1 MPPISNISLRT
12 RLWRGFLWLI
22 AAVFAIVALAF
33 LVDYGVFR
41 LRVLTARSPYGSVV
55 VRNYYAVPQ
64 KNGKTEFIFDPPA
77 AWTCVNSL
85 FPHQGYPPCWYLS
98 RHPEQRT
105 DI

>member
-1 MPPISNISLRT
+1 MTLRKKLRQGT
-12 RLWRGFLWLI
+12 QWVLGT
-22 AAVFAIVALAF
+22 AAALVVLAF
-33 LVDYGVFR
+33 LADYGVFR
-41 LRVLTARSPYGSVV
+41 LRVLTGRSPYGSVV

-77 AWTCVNSL
+77 SWTCVHSL

-105 DI
+105 DL